1 MDIDNFL
8 DRIFESWHTVTTI
21 NTEHHAGRLT
31 LKEKGNL
38 LNGLREVIKKDLR
51 EALDQEIDSALSVIN
66 RYKSKYESVQKQ
78 NHSVAMTG
86 NDPLVYGGEVKKNLD
101 SSDKMILFLLKLIS
115 DDVEELKDA
124 RT

>member
-1 MDIDNFL
+1 MDIDKFL

-21 NTEHHAGRLT
+21 NSEHHNGRIT

-38 LNGLREVIKKDLR
+38 LSGLREVIKKDLR
-51 EALDQEIDSALSVIN
+51 EALDQEIDSALLIVN
-66 RYKSKYESVQKQ
+66 RYKSKYEDVQGQ

-86 NDPLVYGGEVKKNLD
+86 DNPLFYGGESKKNLD
-101 SSDKMILFLLKLIS
+101 SSDKMVMFVLKLIN
-115 DDVEELKDA
+115 DDLEDLKD